1 MSVVYG
7 NLLKEDV
14 KMEKVII
21 KENYNDKIV
30 KPNKG
35 LEKALKE
42 LDYMIKHSDE
52 YKSYSTIEEL
62 FKALDD
68 EE

>member
-1 MSVVYG
+1 
-7 NLLKEDV
+7 
-14 KMEKVII
+14 MEKVII

-62 FKALDD
+62 FKFKISKTTIFTKIIS
-68 EE
+68 

>member
-1 MSVVYG
+1 
-7 NLLKEDV
+7 
-14 KMEKVII
+14 MEKVII

-42 LDYMIKHSDE
+42 LDYMIKHSNE

>member
-1 MSVVYG
+1 
-7 NLLKEDV
+7 
-14 KMEKVII
+14 MEKVII

-35 LEKALKE
+35 LEKTLKE